1 MNGPSPWQNGGMKQV
16 RELMHTQVYTV
27 APRDTLRHAV
37 HVMNEHH
44 VRQLPVSQDGG
55 LAGIITD
62 RDIRLHVIYLEDR
75 SESGDSF
82 NEALE
87 TQVEDVM
94 TSDVKWLHPDQTAL
108 DALDLFITEKFG
120 GAPVV
125 DEDEQLVGIVTY
137 IDLLIELKRLLGS
150 K

>member
-1 MNGPSPWQNGGMKQV
+1 
-16 RELMHTQVYTV
+16 MHTPVYTV
-27 APRDTLRHAV
+27 GPKDTLRHAV
-37 HVMNEHH
+37 RVMNEQH
-44 VRQLPVSQDGG
+44 VRQLPVSRDGG
-55 LAGIITD
+55 LAGIVTD

-75 SESGDSF
+75 TESGDTF

-94 TSDVKWLHPDQTAL
+94 TTDVRWLHPEQTAL
-108 DALDLFITEKFG
+108 DALDLFISEKFG

-125 DEDEQLVGIVTY
+125 DEDERLVGIVTY
-137 IDLLIELKRLLGS
+137 IDLLVELKRLLGS